1 MDKRKL
7 QCGPAGSS
15 GAQAPRGPDFGGAA
29 ADSAASGRLRRL
41 VRVAH
46 GSESTGAGSPS
57 SRPGTERVCSVAVP
71 CESPSLPR
79 AGGPAKR
86 FGRPV
91 LPAVLP
97 CPAAWCWVPPAGRRA
112 RLRHQLR
119 AGMSGPLLALAA
131 QGGCLGR
138 QWLTLHACL
147 FARVPALR
155 VPAALSSLAFRP

>member
-1 MDKRKL
+1 MAACFSVVMDKRKL
-7 QCGPAGSS
+7 QCGPAGYS

-57 SRPGTERVCSVAVP
+57 SRPGTERARSVAVP
-71 CESPSLPR
+71 VKARESPSLSL

-97 CPAAWCWVPPAGRRA
+97 CPAGWCWVPPAGRRA

-131 QGGCLGR
+131 Q
-138 QWLTLHACL
+138 
-147 FARVPALR
+147 
-155 VPAALSSLAFRP
+155 AAVWGANG